1 MIKVKIN
8 KILSIAFL
16 FLIIVFSACREEEL
30 FDSSV
35 VSTGNITTLSFFGD
49 PMDMLKVTTRA
60 SDIKDENEKKINQ
73 LYIFFFGS
81 DGEYLKGGYLSGY
94 RDAPDEG
101 GYYAPGQG
109 VTLLKIDNQ
118 AFANKDLASKATVYA
133 VANVDPVI
141 FGRDRDGDGRPDG
154 ITNLSDLKNLVY
166 APESVSL
173 GLPSGGMPML
183 GSKVIDLTKT
193 ETSSDDERRIDL
205 TALMARIDVDIQLD
219 SEVEENN
226 LPALTL
232 VEWTAKN
239 ISTKVPFS
247 TPAVNTETGVDWED
261 GWTKSITTSMQRTI
275 FNKNGQ
281 IAFTFYMYENV
292 QNAEWKVDEGEK
304 WANPSL
310 TGEEGLYP
318 DSIKDYQKQR
328 YKPYLA
334 NKNAAAVELHG
345 FYTTYNGAIYEVR
358 YTLYLG
364 ANHTDN
370 FQVKRNHQYKN
381 NITIKGL
388 TSQNIE
394 TGEYT
399 LDARVNIEEDDN
411 EFYIAMLRERNH
423 DAHFCVT
430 PMDVYMFAD
439 KATKNPTMEVI
450 LGEVPDGS
458 ETPVTVPDWIR
469 MEKIK
474 ASDMEKGTVTESGFT
489 AYDEGANTGT
499 HLAVGTAWTAG
510 NGKRAFFTKGLVTRT
525 LSETGKRVTVDNSR
539 DRIYFY
545 IDENLSTTENRRAT
559 VTLIYKE
566 NGTEIKRR
574 AVVLEQVHLLS
585 VNMRDGGTLYM
596 EQYEEYLDHYDP
608 LDEYS
613 TDQVYTG
620 LPWAEQNSDLNGLTV
635 ERLYG
640 DHVNVLGVNYPTD
653 PYDPPGQIFNDG
665 HPYTSFIIFRSG
677 QGLMNLNGKPRSA
690 FEYCYNRNKRSDN
703 GVIATSYISRR
714 TGGLVGD
721 RVYEEENNE
730 SKWFLPGIRQMEDA
744 LTQYYTV
751 FGEFQ
756 DNYYWSAS
764 AGERENGSSGQSSVR
779 ARATKVLPD
788 GSYANSGGGDGKG
801 ADHYAYELGNGG
813 YALRTTSLRIRAF
826 RVDTEPMDD

>member
-30 FDSSV
+30 FDQST
-35 VSTGNITTLSFFGD
+35 VSTGNITTLSFSGN
-49 PMDMLKVTTRA
+49 PMDLLKVTTRA

-81 DGEYLKGGYLSGY
+81 DGEYLKGGYLTGY
-94 RDAPDEG
+94 RDAPDDG

-109 VTLLKIDNQ
+109 VSLLKIDNQ
-118 AFANKDLASKATVYA
+118 AFANKNLASKATVYA
-133 VANVDPVI
+133 IANVDPVI
-141 FGRDRDGDGRPDG
+141 FGRDRNGDGRPDG

-166 APESVSL
+166 APENVSL
-173 GLPSGGMPML
+173 GLPSGGMPMV

-193 ETSSDDERRIDL
+193 ETSTDDERRIDL
-205 TALMARIDVDIQLD
+205 TALMARIDVNIQLD

-239 ISTKVPFS
+239 LSTKVPFS

-261 GWTKSITTSMQRTI
+261 SWTKSITTSMQRTI

-281 IAFTFYMYENV
+281 IAFTFYMYENM

-304 WANPSL
+304 WTDPSL
-310 TGEEGLYP
+310 AGEKGLYP

-334 NKNAAAVELHG
+334 NKNAAAIELHG
-345 FYTTYNGAIYEVR
+345 FYTTYNGATYEVR

-388 TSQNIE
+388 TSQNIG

-399 LDARVNIEEDDN
+399 LDARVNIEKDDN

-450 LGEVPDGS
+450 LGEVPDNS

-489 AYDEGANTGT
+489 AYDEGSNTGT
-499 HLAVGTAWTAG
+499 HLAVGTEWTAG

-525 LSETGKRVTVDNSR
+525 LNNETGKRVTVDNSR

-566 NGTEIKRR
+566 NGKEIKRHT
-574 AVVLEQVHLLS
+574 VELEQVHLLP

-620 LPWAEQNSDLNGLTV
+620 LPWVDKNSNLDDYTIP
-635 ERLYG
+635 RLYKERYNLLSG
-640 DHVNVLGVNYPTD
+640 YEE
-653 PYDPPGQIFNDG
+653 PGQVFNSG
-665 HPYTSFIIFRSG
+665 YPYTPFVVYLLA
-677 QGLMNLNGKPRSA
+677 QGRMTLQDTQKSA
-690 FEYCYNRNKRSDN
+690 FQYCYNRNKRNADGS
-703 GVIATSYISRR
+703 ISADYG
-714 TGGLVGD
+714 TWGIFTTNY
-721 RVYEEENNE
+721 YEQENE

-764 AGERENGSSGQSSVR
+764 AGERENGTDGQNPKR
-779 ARATKVLPD
+779 ARATKIKPN
-788 GSYANSGGGDGKG
+788 GTYEESGGGGSSG
-801 ADHYAYELGNGG
+801 WETYAYELGNGG

>member
-154 ITNLSDLKNLVY
+154 ITKLSDLKNLVY

-173 GLPSGGMPML
+173 GLPSGGMPMV

-219 SEVEENN
+219 SEIEENN

-566 NGTEIKRR
+566 NGKEIKRR
-574 AVVLEQVHLLS
+574 TVVLEQVHLLS

-620 LPWAEQNSDLNGLTV
+620 LPWADKNSNLDNYTIP
-635 ERLYG
+635 RLYKERYNLLSG
-640 DHVNVLGVNYPTD
+640 YEE
-653 PYDPPGQIFNDG
+653 PGQVFNDG
-665 HPYTSFIIFRSG
+665 HPYTPFVVYLLA
-677 QGLMNLNGKPRSA
+677 QGRMTLQDIPKSA
-690 FEYCYNRNKRSDN
+690 FQYCYNRNKRNVDGS
-703 GVIATSYISRR
+703 IS
-714 TGGLVGD
+714 TDYGTWGIFTTNY
-721 RVYEEENNE
+721 YERENK

-788 GSYANSGGGDGKG
+788 GSYANSGGGDGEG

>member
-30 FDSSV
+30 FDQST
-35 VSTGNITTLSFFGD
+35 VSTGNITTLSFSGN
-49 PMDMLKVTTRA
+49 PMDLLKVTTRA

-81 DGEYLKGGYLSGY
+81 DREYLKGGYLTGY
-94 RDAPDEG
+94 RDAPDDG

-109 VTLLKIDNQ
+109 VSLLKIDNQ
-118 AFANKDLASKATVYA
+118 AFANKNLASKATVYA
-133 VANVDPVI
+133 IANVDPVI
-141 FGRDRDGDGRPDG
+141 FGRDRNGDGRPDG

-166 APESVSL
+166 APENVSL
-173 GLPSGGMPML
+173 GLPSGGMPMV

-193 ETSSDDERRIDL
+193 ETSTDDERRIDL
-205 TALMARIDVDIQLD
+205 TALMARIDVNIQLD

-239 ISTKVPFS
+239 LSTKVPFS

-261 GWTKSITTSMQRTI
+261 SWTKSITTSMQRTI

-281 IAFTFYMYENV
+281 IAFTFYMYENM

-304 WANPSL
+304 WTDPSL
-310 TGEEGLYP
+310 AGEKGLYP

-334 NKNAAAVELHG
+334 NKNAAAIELHG
-345 FYTTYNGAIYEVR
+345 FYTTYNGATYEVR

-388 TSQNIE
+388 TSQNIG

-399 LDARVNIEEDDN
+399 LDARVNIEKDDN

-450 LGEVPDGS
+450 LGEVPDNS

-489 AYDEGANTGT
+489 AYDEGSNTGT
-499 HLAVGTAWTAG
+499 HLAVGTEWTAG

-525 LSETGKRVTVDNSR
+525 LNNETGKRVTVDNSR

-566 NGTEIKRR
+566 NGKEIKRHT
-574 AVVLEQVHLLS
+574 VELEQVHLLP

-620 LPWAEQNSDLNGLTV
+620 LPWVDKNSNLDDYTIP
-635 ERLYG
+635 RLYKERYNLLSG
-640 DHVNVLGVNYPTD
+640 YEE
-653 PYDPPGQIFNDG
+653 PGQVFNSG
-665 HPYTSFIIFRSG
+665 YPYTPFVVYLLA
-677 QGLMNLNGKPRSA
+677 QGRMTLQDTPKSA
-690 FEYCYNRNKRSDN
+690 FQYCYNRNKRNADGS
-703 GVIATSYISRR
+703 ISADYG
-714 TGGLVGD
+714 TWGIFTTNY
-721 RVYEEENNE
+721 YEQENE

-764 AGERENGSSGQSSVR
+764 AGERENGTDGQNPKR
-779 ARATKVLPD
+779 ARATKIKPN
-788 GSYANSGGGDGKG
+788 GTYEESGGGGSSG
-801 ADHYAYELGNGG
+801 WETYAYELGNGG

>member
-154 ITNLSDLKNLVY
+154 ITKLSDLKNLVY

-173 GLPSGGMPML
+173 GLPSGGMPMV

-219 SEVEENN
+219 SEIEENN

-310 TGEEGLYP
+310 AGEKGLYP

-566 NGTEIKRR
+566 NGKEIKRR
-574 AVVLEQVHLLS
+574 TVVLEQVHLLS

-620 LPWAEQNSDLNGLTV
+620 LPWADKNSNLDNYTIP
-635 ERLYG
+635 RLYKERYNLLSG
-640 DHVNVLGVNYPTD
+640 YEE
-653 PYDPPGQIFNDG
+653 PGQVFNDG
-665 HPYTSFIIFRSG
+665 HPYTPFVVYLLA
-677 QGLMNLNGKPRSA
+677 QGRMTLQDIPKSA
-690 FEYCYNRNKRSDN
+690 FQYCYNRNKRNVDGS
-703 GVIATSYISRR
+703 IS
-714 TGGLVGD
+714 TDYGTWGIFTTNY
-721 RVYEEENNE
+721 YERENK

-788 GSYANSGGGDGKG
+788 GSYANSGGGDGEG

>member
-154 ITNLSDLKNLVY
+154 ITKLSDLKNLVY

-173 GLPSGGMPML
+173 GLPSGGMPMV

-219 SEVEENN
+219 SEIEENN

-310 TGEEGLYP
+310 AGEKGLYP

-499 HLAVGTAWTAG
+499 HLATGTAWTAG

-566 NGTEIKRR
+566 NGKEIKRR
-574 AVVLEQVHLLS
+574 TVVLEQVHLLS

-620 LPWAEQNSDLNGLTV
+620 LPWADKNSNLDNYTIP
-635 ERLYG
+635 RLYKERYNLLSG
-640 DHVNVLGVNYPTD
+640 YEE
-653 PYDPPGQIFNDG
+653 PGQVFNDG
-665 HPYTSFIIFRSG
+665 HPYTPFVVYLLA
-677 QGLMNLNGKPRSA
+677 QGRMTLQDIPKSA
-690 FEYCYNRNKRSDN
+690 FQYCYNRNKRNVDGS
-703 GVIATSYISRR
+703 IS
-714 TGGLVGD
+714 TDYGTWGIFTTNY
-721 RVYEEENNE
+721 YERENK

-788 GSYANSGGGDGKG
+788 GSYANSGGGDGEG

>member
-16 FLIIVFSACREEEL
+16 LLIIVFSACREEEL
-30 FDSSV
+30 FDQST
-35 VSTGNITTLSFFGD
+35 VSTGNITTLSFSGN
-49 PMDMLKVTTRA
+49 PMDLLKVTTRA

-81 DGEYLKGGYLSGY
+81 DGEYLKGGYLTGY
-94 RDAPDEG
+94 RDAPDDG

-109 VTLLKIDNQ
+109 VSLLKIDNQ

-141 FGRDRDGDGRPDG
+141 FGRDRNGDGRPDG

-173 GLPSGGMPML
+173 GLPSGGMPMV

-193 ETSSDDERRIDL
+193 ETSTDDERRIDL
-205 TALMARIDVDIQLD
+205 TALMARIDVNIQLD

-239 ISTKVPFS
+239 LSTKVPFS
-247 TPAVNTETGVDWED
+247 ISSVNTETGVDWED

-281 IAFTFYMYENV
+281 IAFTFYMYENI

-304 WANPSL
+304 WADPSL
-310 TGEEGLYP
+310 AGEKGLYP

-334 NKNAAAVELHG
+334 NKNAAAIELHG
-345 FYTTYNGAIYEVR
+345 FYTTYNGATYEVR

-388 TSQNIE
+388 TSQNIG

-399 LDARVNIEEDDN
+399 LDARVNIEKDDN

-450 LGEVPDGS
+450 LGEVPDNS

-489 AYDEGANTGT
+489 AYDEGSNTGT

-525 LSETGKRVTVDNSR
+525 LNNETGKRVVIDNSR

-566 NGTEIKRR
+566 NGKEIKRR
-574 AVVLEQVHLLS
+574 TVELEQVHLLP

-620 LPWAEQNSDLNGLTV
+620 LPWADKNSNLDDYTIP
-635 ERLYG
+635 RLYKERYNLLSG
-640 DHVNVLGVNYPTD
+640 YEE
-653 PYDPPGQIFNDG
+653 PGQVFNSG
-665 HPYTSFIIFRSG
+665 YPYTPFVVYLLA
-677 QGLMNLNGKPRSA
+677 QGRMTLQDTPKSA
-690 FEYCYNRNKRSDN
+690 FQYCYNRNKRNADGS
-703 GVIATSYISRR
+703 ISADYG
-714 TGGLVGD
+714 TWGIFTTNY
-721 RVYEEENNE
+721 YEQENE

-764 AGERENGSSGQSSVR
+764 AGERENGTDGQNPKR
-779 ARATKVLPD
+779 ARATKIKPN
-788 GSYANSGGGDGKG
+788 GTYEESGGGGSSG
-801 ADHYAYELGNGG
+801 WETYAYELGNGG

>member
-30 FDSSV
+30 FDQST
-35 VSTGNITTLSFFGD
+35 VSTGNITTLSFSGN
-49 PMDMLKVTTRA
+49 PMDLLKVTTRA

-81 DGEYLKGGYLSGY
+81 DGEYLKGGYLTGY
-94 RDAPDEG
+94 RDAPDDG

-109 VTLLKIDNQ
+109 VSLLKIDNQ
-118 AFANKDLASKATVYA
+118 AFANKNLASKATVYA
-133 VANVDPVI
+133 IANVDPVI
-141 FGRDRDGDGRPDG
+141 FGRDRNGDGRPDG

-166 APESVSL
+166 APENVSL
-173 GLPSGGMPML
+173 GLPSGGMPMV

-193 ETSSDDERRIDL
+193 ETSTDDERRIDL
-205 TALMARIDVDIQLD
+205 TALMARIDVNIQLD

-239 ISTKVPFS
+239 LSTKVPFS

-261 GWTKSITTSMQRTI
+261 SWTKSITTSMQRTI

-281 IAFTFYMYENV
+281 IAFTFYMYENM

-304 WANPSL
+304 WTDPSL
-310 TGEEGLYP
+310 AGEKGLYP

-334 NKNAAAVELHG
+334 NKNAAAIELHG
-345 FYTTYNGAIYEVR
+345 FYTTYNGATYEVR

-388 TSQNIE
+388 TSQNIG

-399 LDARVNIEEDDN
+399 LDARVNIEKDDN

-430 PMDVYMFAD
+430 PMDVYMFTD

-450 LGEVPDGS
+450 LGEVPDNS

-489 AYDEGANTGT
+489 AYDEGSNTGT
-499 HLAVGTAWTAG
+499 HLAVGTEWTAG

-525 LSETGKRVTVDNSR
+525 LNNETGKRVTVDNSR

-566 NGTEIKRR
+566 NGKEIKRHT
-574 AVVLEQVHLLS
+574 VELEQVHLLP

-620 LPWAEQNSDLNGLTV
+620 LPWVDKNSNLDDYTIP
-635 ERLYG
+635 RLYKERYNLLSG
-640 DHVNVLGVNYPTD
+640 YEE
-653 PYDPPGQIFNDG
+653 PGQVFNSG
-665 HPYTSFIIFRSG
+665 YPYTPFVVYLLA
-677 QGLMNLNGKPRSA
+677 QGRMTLQDTPKSA
-690 FEYCYNRNKRSDN
+690 FQYCYNRNKRNADGS
-703 GVIATSYISRR
+703 ISADYG
-714 TGGLVGD
+714 TWGIFTTNY
-721 RVYEEENNE
+721 YEQENE

-764 AGERENGSSGQSSVR
+764 AGERENGTDGQNPKR
-779 ARATKVLPD
+779 ARATKIKPN
-788 GSYANSGGGDGKG
+788 GTYEESGGGGSSG
-801 ADHYAYELGNGG
+801 WETYAYELGNGG

>member
-154 ITNLSDLKNLVY
+154 ITKLSDLKNLVY

-173 GLPSGGMPML
+173 GLPSGGMPMV

-193 ETSSDDERRIDL
+193 ETSTDDERRIDL

-281 IAFTFYMYENV
+281 IAFTFYMYENM

-304 WANPSL
+304 WADPSL
-310 TGEEGLYP
+310 AGEKGLYP

-489 AYDEGANTGT
+489 AYDEGSNTGT
-499 HLAVGTAWTAG
+499 HLAVGTEWTAG

-525 LSETGKRVTVDNSR
+525 LNNETGKRVTVDNSR

-566 NGTEIKRR
+566 NGKEIKRHT
-574 AVVLEQVHLLS
+574 VELEQVHLLP

-620 LPWAEQNSDLNGLTV
+620 LPWVDKNSNLDDYTIP
-635 ERLYG
+635 RLYKERYNLLSG
-640 DHVNVLGVNYPTD
+640 YEE
-653 PYDPPGQIFNDG
+653 PGQVFNSG
-665 HPYTSFIIFRSG
+665 YPYTPFVVYLLA
-677 QGLMNLNGKPRSA
+677 QGRMTLQDTPKSA
-690 FEYCYNRNKRSDN
+690 FQYCYNRNKRNADGS
-703 GVIATSYISRR
+703 ISADYG
-714 TGGLVGD
+714 TWGIFTTNY
-721 RVYEEENNE
+721 YEQENE

-764 AGERENGSSGQSSVR
+764 AGERENGTDGQNPKR
-779 ARATKVLPD
+779 ARATKIKPN
-788 GSYANSGGGDGKG
+788 GTYEESGGGGSSG
-801 ADHYAYELGNGG
+801 WETYAYELGNGG

>member
-154 ITNLSDLKNLVY
+154 ITKLSDLKNLVY

-173 GLPSGGMPML
+173 GLPSGGMPMV

-219 SEVEENN
+219 SEIEENN

-310 TGEEGLYP
+310 AGEKGLYP

-566 NGTEIKRR
+566 NGKEIKRR
-574 AVVLEQVHLLS
+574 TVVLEQVHLLS

-620 LPWAEQNSDLNGLTV
+620 LPWADKNSNLDNYTIP
-635 ERLYG
+635 RLYKERYNLLSG
-640 DHVNVLGVNYPTD
+640 YEE
-653 PYDPPGQIFNDG
+653 PGQVFNDG
-665 HPYTSFIIFRSG
+665 HPYTPFVVYLLA
-677 QGLMNLNGKPRSA
+677 QGRMTLQDIPKSA
-690 FEYCYNRNKRSDN
+690 FQYCYNRNKRNVDVS
-703 GVIATSYISRR
+703 IS
-714 TGGLVGD
+714 TDYGTWGIFTTNY
-721 RVYEEENNE
+721 YERENK

-788 GSYANSGGGDGKG
+788 GSYANSGGGDGEG

>member
-154 ITNLSDLKNLVY
+154 ITKLSDLKNLVY

-173 GLPSGGMPML
+173 GLPSGGMPMV

-239 ISTKVPFS
+239 ISTKVLFS

-281 IAFTFYMYENV
+281 IAFTFYMYENM

-304 WANPSL
+304 WADPSL
-310 TGEEGLYP
+310 AGEKGLYP

-566 NGTEIKRR
+566 NGKEIKRR
-574 AVVLEQVHLLS
+574 TVVLEQVHLLS
-585 VNMRDGGTLYM
+585 VNMRNGGTLYM

-620 LPWAEQNSDLNGLTV
+620 LPWADKNSNLDNYTIP
-635 ERLYG
+635 RLYKERYNLLSG
-640 DHVNVLGVNYPTD
+640 YEE
-653 PYDPPGQIFNDG
+653 PGQVFNDG
-665 HPYTSFIIFRSG
+665 HPYTPFIVYLLA
-677 QGLMNLNGKPRSA
+677 QGRMTLQDIPKSA
-690 FEYCYNRNKRSDN
+690 FQYCYNRNKRNVDGS
-703 GVIATSYISRR
+703 IS
-714 TGGLVGD
+714 TDYGTWGIFTTNY
-721 RVYEEENNE
+721 YERENK

-788 GSYANSGGGDGKG
+788 GSYANSGGGDGEG

>member
-30 FDSSV
+30 FDQST
-35 VSTGNITTLSFFGD
+35 VSTGNITTLSFSGN
-49 PMDMLKVTTRA
+49 PMDLLKVTTRA

-81 DGEYLKGGYLSGY
+81 DGEYLKGGYLTGY
-94 RDAPDEG
+94 RDAPDDG

-109 VTLLKIDNQ
+109 VSLLKIDNQ
-118 AFANKDLASKATVYA
+118 AFANKNLASKATVYA
-133 VANVDPVI
+133 IANVDPVI
-141 FGRDRDGDGRPDG
+141 FGRDRNGDGRPDG

-166 APESVSL
+166 APENVSL
-173 GLPSGGMPML
+173 GLPSGGMPMV

-193 ETSSDDERRIDL
+193 ETSTDDERRIDL
-205 TALMARIDVDIQLD
+205 TALMARIDVNIQLD

-239 ISTKVPFS
+239 LSTKVPFS

-261 GWTKSITTSMQRTI
+261 SWTKSITTSMQRTI

-281 IAFTFYMYENV
+281 IAFTFYMYENM

-304 WANPSL
+304 WTDPSL
-310 TGEEGLYP
+310 AGEKGLYP

-334 NKNAAAVELHG
+334 NKNAAAIELHG
-345 FYTTYNGAIYEVR
+345 FYTTYNGATYEVR

-388 TSQNIE
+388 TSQNIG

-399 LDARVNIEEDDN
+399 LDARVNIEKDDN

-450 LGEVPDGS
+450 LGEVPDNS

-489 AYDEGANTGT
+489 AYDEGSNTGT
-499 HLAVGTAWTAG
+499 HLAVGTEWTAG
-510 NGKRAFFTKGLVTRT
+510 NGKR
-525 LSETGKRVTVDNSR
+525 
-539 DRIYFY
+539 
-545 IDENLSTTENRRAT
+545 
-559 VTLIYKE
+559 
-566 NGTEIKRR
+566 
-574 AVVLEQVHLLS
+574 
-585 VNMRDGGTLYM
+585 
-596 EQYEEYLDHYDP
+596 
-608 LDEYS
+608 
-613 TDQVYTG
+613 
-620 LPWAEQNSDLNGLTV
+620 
-635 ERLYG
+635 
-640 DHVNVLGVNYPTD
+640 
-653 PYDPPGQIFNDG
+653 
-665 HPYTSFIIFRSG
+665 
-677 QGLMNLNGKPRSA
+677 
-690 FEYCYNRNKRSDN
+690 
-703 GVIATSYISRR
+703 
-714 TGGLVGD
+714 
-721 RVYEEENNE
+721 
-730 SKWFLPGIRQMEDA
+730 
-744 LTQYYTV
+744 
-751 FGEFQ
+751 
-756 DNYYWSAS
+756 
-764 AGERENGSSGQSSVR
+764 
-779 ARATKVLPD
+779 
-788 GSYANSGGGDGKG
+788 
-801 ADHYAYELGNGG
+801 
-813 YALRTTSLRIRAF
+813 
-826 RVDTEPMDD
+826 

>member
-8 KILSIAFL
+8 KVLSIAFL
-16 FLIIVFSACREEEL
+16 FLIMFFSACREEEL
-30 FDSSV
+30 FDRSG
-35 VSTGNITTLSFFGD
+35 VSTGNITTLSFSGN
-49 PMDMLKVTTRA
+49 PMDLLKVTTRA

-81 DGEYLKGGYLSGY
+81 DGEYLKGGYLTGY
-94 RDAPDEG
+94 RDAPDDG

-109 VTLLKIDNQ
+109 VSLLKIDNQ
-118 AFANKDLASKATVYA
+118 AFANKELASKATVYA

-141 FGRDRDGDGRPDG
+141 FGRDRNGDGRPDS

-173 GLPSGGMPML
+173 GLPSGGMPMV
-183 GSKVIDLTKT
+183 GSKVIDLTQT
-193 ETSSDDERRIDL
+193 ETSTDDERRIDL
-205 TALMARIDVDIQLD
+205 TALMARIDVNIQLD

-239 ISTKVPFS
+239 LSTKVPFS

-261 GWTKSITTSMQRTI
+261 IWTKSITTSMQRTI

-281 IAFTFYMYENV
+281 IAFTFYMYENM

-304 WANPSL
+304 WADPSL
-310 TGEEGLYP
+310 AGEEGLYP

-345 FYTTYNGAIYEVR
+345 FYTTYNGATYEVR

-399 LDARVNIEEDDN
+399 LDARVNIEEDEN

-439 KATKNPTMEVI
+439 KSTKNPTMEVI
-450 LGEVPDGS
+450 LGEVPDNS

-489 AYDEGANTGT
+489 AYDEGSNTGT
-499 HLAVGTAWTAG
+499 HLATGAAWTAG
-510 NGKRAFFTKGLVTRT
+510 NGKRAFFTKGLITRT
-525 LSETGKRVTVDNSR
+525 LNNETGKRVTIENSR
-539 DRIYFY
+539 DRVYFY
-545 IDENLSTTENRRAT
+545 IDENLSTTENRQAT

-566 NGTEIKRR
+566 NGKEIKRR
-574 AVVLEQVHLLS
+574 TVALEQVHLLP
-585 VNMRDGGTLYM
+585 VTMRDGGTLYM

-613 TDQVYTG
+613 TNQVYTG
-620 LPWAEQNSDLNGLTV
+620 LPWADKNSDLDNYTIP
-635 ERLYG
+635 RLYKERYNLLSG
-640 DHVNVLGVNYPTD
+640 YEE
-653 PYDPPGQIFNDG
+653 PGQVFNG
-665 HPYTSFIIFRSG
+665 GYPYTPFVVYLLA
-677 QGLMNLNGKPRSA
+677 QGRMTLQDTPKSA
-690 FEYCYNRNKRSDN
+690 FQYCYNRNKRNADGS
-703 GVIATSYISRR
+703 ISADYG
-714 TGGLVGD
+714 TWGIFTTNY
-721 RVYEEENNE
+721 YERENK

-764 AGERENGSSGQSSVR
+764 AGERENGTDGQNPKR
-779 ARATKVLPD
+779 ARATKVKPN
-788 GSYANSGGGDGKG
+788 GTYEESGGGGSSG
-801 ADHYAYELGNGG
+801 WETYAYELGNGG
-813 YALRTTSLRIRAF
+813 YALRTVSLRIRAF

>member
-16 FLIIVFSACREEEL
+16 LLIIVFSACREEEL
-30 FDSSV
+30 FDQST
-35 VSTGNITTLSFFGD
+35 VSTGNITTLSFSGN
-49 PMDMLKVTTRA
+49 PMDLLKVTTRA

-81 DGEYLKGGYLSGY
+81 DGEYLKGGYLTGY
-94 RDAPDEG
+94 RDAPDDG

-109 VTLLKIDNQ
+109 VSLLKIDNQ

-133 VANVDPVI
+133 IANVDPVI
-141 FGRDRDGDGRPDG
+141 FGRDRNGDGRPDG

-173 GLPSGGMPML
+173 GLPSGGMPMV

-193 ETSSDDERRIDL
+193 ETSTDDERRIDL
-205 TALMARIDVDIQLD
+205 TALMARIDVNIQLD

-239 ISTKVPFS
+239 LSTKVPFS

-261 GWTKSITTSMQRTI
+261 SWTKSITTSMQRTI

-281 IAFTFYMYENV
+281 IAFTFYMYENI

-304 WANPSL
+304 WADPSL
-310 TGEEGLYP
+310 AGEKGLYP

-334 NKNAAAVELHG
+334 NKNAAAIELHG
-345 FYTTYNGAIYEVR
+345 FYTTYNGATYEVR

-388 TSQNIE
+388 TSQNIG

-399 LDARVNIEEDDN
+399 LDARVNIEKDDN

-450 LGEVPDGS
+450 LGEVPDNS

-489 AYDEGANTGT
+489 AYDEGSNTGT

-525 LSETGKRVTVDNSR
+525 LNNETGKRVVIDNSR

-566 NGTEIKRR
+566 NRKEIKRR
-574 AVVLEQVHLLS
+574 TVVLEQVHLLP

-620 LPWAEQNSDLNGLTV
+620 LPWADKNSNLDDYTIP
-635 ERLYG
+635 RLYKERYNLLSG
-640 DHVNVLGVNYPTD
+640 YEE
-653 PYDPPGQIFNDG
+653 PGQVFNSG
-665 HPYTSFIIFRSG
+665 YPYTPFVVYLLA
-677 QGLMNLNGKPRSA
+677 QGRMTLQDTPKSA
-690 FEYCYNRNKRSDN
+690 FQYCYNRNKRNVDGS
-703 GVIATSYISRR
+703 ISADYG
-714 TGGLVGD
+714 TWGIFTTNY
-721 RVYEEENNE
+721 YEQENE

-764 AGERENGSSGQSSVR
+764 AGERENGTDGQNPKR
-779 ARATKVLPD
+779 ARATKIKPN
-788 GSYANSGGGDGKG
+788 GTYEESGGGGSSG
-801 ADHYAYELGNGG
+801 WETYAYELGNGG

>member
-1 MIKVKIN
+1 M
-8 KILSIAFL
+8 
-16 FLIIVFSACREEEL
+16 
-30 FDSSV
+30 
-35 VSTGNITTLSFFGD
+35 
-49 PMDMLKVTTRA
+49 
-60 SDIKDENEKKINQ
+60 
-73 LYIFFFGS
+73 
-81 DGEYLKGGYLSGY
+81 
-94 RDAPDEG
+94 
-101 GYYAPGQG
+101 
-109 VTLLKIDNQ
+109 
-118 AFANKDLASKATVYA
+118 YA

-154 ITNLSDLKNLVY
+154 ITKLSDLKNLVY

-173 GLPSGGMPML
+173 GLPSGGMPMV

-219 SEVEENN
+219 SEIEENN

-310 TGEEGLYP
+310 AGEKGLYP

-566 NGTEIKRR
+566 NGKEIKRR
-574 AVVLEQVHLLS
+574 TVVLEQVHLLS

-620 LPWAEQNSDLNGLTV
+620 LPWADKNSNLDNYTIP
-635 ERLYG
+635 RLYKERYNLLSG
-640 DHVNVLGVNYPTD
+640 YEE
-653 PYDPPGQIFNDG
+653 PGQVFNDG
-665 HPYTSFIIFRSG
+665 HPYTPFVVYLLA
-677 QGLMNLNGKPRSA
+677 QGRMTLQDIPKSA
-690 FEYCYNRNKRSDN
+690 FQYCYNRNKRNVDGS
-703 GVIATSYISRR
+703 IS
-714 TGGLVGD
+714 TDYGTWGIFTTNY
-721 RVYEEENNE
+721 YERENK

-788 GSYANSGGGDGKG
+788 GSYANSGGGDGEG

>member
-16 FLIIVFSACREEEL
+16 FLIIFFSACREEEL
-30 FDSSV
+30 FDQST
-35 VSTGNITTLSFFGD
+35 VSTGNITTLSFSGN
-49 PMDMLKVTTRA
+49 PMDLLKVTTRA

-81 DGEYLKGGYLSGY
+81 DGEYLKGGYLTGY
-94 RDAPDEG
+94 RDAPDDG

-109 VTLLKIDNQ
+109 VSLLKIDNQ
-118 AFANKDLASKATVYA
+118 AFANKNLASKATVYA
-133 VANVDPVI
+133 IANVDPVI
-141 FGRDRDGDGRPDG
+141 FGRDRNGDGRPDG

-166 APESVSL
+166 APENVSL
-173 GLPSGGMPML
+173 GLPSGGMPMV

-193 ETSSDDERRIDL
+193 ETSTDDERRIDL
-205 TALMARIDVDIQLD
+205 TALMARIDVNIQLD

-239 ISTKVPFS
+239 LSTKVPFS

-261 GWTKSITTSMQRTI
+261 SWTKSITTSMQRTI

-281 IAFTFYMYENV
+281 IAFTFYMYENM

-304 WANPSL
+304 WTDPSL
-310 TGEEGLYP
+310 AGEKGLYP

-334 NKNAAAVELHG
+334 NKNAAAIELHG
-345 FYTTYNGAIYEVR
+345 FYTTYNGATYEVR

-388 TSQNIE
+388 TSQNIG

-399 LDARVNIEEDDN
+399 LDARVNIEKDDN

-450 LGEVPDGS
+450 LGEVPDNS

-489 AYDEGANTGT
+489 AYDEGSNTGT
-499 HLAVGTAWTAG
+499 HLAVGTEWTAG

-525 LSETGKRVTVDNSR
+525 LNNETGKRVTVDNSR

-566 NGTEIKRR
+566 NGKEIKRHT
-574 AVVLEQVHLLS
+574 VELEQVHLLP

-620 LPWAEQNSDLNGLTV
+620 LPWVDKNSNLDDYTIP
-635 ERLYG
+635 RLYKERYNLLSG
-640 DHVNVLGVNYPTD
+640 YEE
-653 PYDPPGQIFNDG
+653 PGQVFNSG
-665 HPYTSFIIFRSG
+665 YPYTPFVVYLLA
-677 QGLMNLNGKPRSA
+677 QGRMTLQDTPKSA
-690 FEYCYNRNKRSDN
+690 FQYCYNRNKRNADGS
-703 GVIATSYISRR
+703 ISADYG
-714 TGGLVGD
+714 TWGIFTTNY
-721 RVYEEENNE
+721 YEQENE

-764 AGERENGSSGQSSVR
+764 AGERENGTDGQNPKR
-779 ARATKVLPD
+779 ARATKIKPN
-788 GSYANSGGGDGKG
+788 GTYEESGGGGSSG
-801 ADHYAYELGNGG
+801 WETYAYELGNGG

>member
-16 FLIIVFSACREEEL
+16 LLIIVFSACREEEL
-30 FDSSV
+30 FDQST
-35 VSTGNITTLSFFGD
+35 VSTGNITTLSFSGN
-49 PMDMLKVTTRA
+49 PMDLLKVTTRA

-81 DGEYLKGGYLSGY
+81 DGEYLKGGYLTGY
-94 RDAPDEG
+94 RDAPDDG

-109 VTLLKIDNQ
+109 VSLLKIDNQ
-118 AFANKDLASKATVYA
+118 AFANKNLASKATVYA

-141 FGRDRDGDGRPDG
+141 FGRDRNGDGRPDG

-166 APESVSL
+166 APENVSL
-173 GLPSGGMPML
+173 GLPSGGMPMV

-193 ETSSDDERRIDL
+193 ETSTDDERRIDL
-205 TALMARIDVDIQLD
+205 TALMARIDVNIQLD

-239 ISTKVPFS
+239 LSTKVPFS

-261 GWTKSITTSMQRTI
+261 SWTKSITTSMQRTI

-281 IAFTFYMYENV
+281 IAFTFYMYENM

-304 WANPSL
+304 WTDPSL
-310 TGEEGLYP
+310 AGEKGLYP

-334 NKNAAAVELHG
+334 NKNAAAIELHG
-345 FYTTYNGAIYEVR
+345 FYTTYNGATYEVR

-388 TSQNIE
+388 TSQNIG

-399 LDARVNIEEDDN
+399 LDARVNIEKDDN

-450 LGEVPDGS
+450 LGEVPDNS

-489 AYDEGANTGT
+489 AYDEGSNTGT
-499 HLAVGTAWTAG
+499 HLAVGTEWTAG

-525 LSETGKRVTVDNSR
+525 LNNETGKRVTVDNSR

-566 NGTEIKRR
+566 NGKEIKRHT
-574 AVVLEQVHLLS
+574 VELEQVHLLP

-620 LPWAEQNSDLNGLTV
+620 LPWVDKNSNLDDYTIP
-635 ERLYG
+635 RLYKERYNLLSG
-640 DHVNVLGVNYPTD
+640 YEE
-653 PYDPPGQIFNDG
+653 PGQVFNSG
-665 HPYTSFIIFRSG
+665 YPYTPFVVYLLA
-677 QGLMNLNGKPRSA
+677 QGRMTLQDTPKSA
-690 FEYCYNRNKRSDN
+690 FQYCYNRNKRNADGS
-703 GVIATSYISRR
+703 ISADYG
-714 TGGLVGD
+714 TWGIFTTNY
-721 RVYEEENNE
+721 YEQENE

-764 AGERENGSSGQSSVR
+764 AGERENGTDGQNPKR
-779 ARATKVLPD
+779 ARATKIKPN
-788 GSYANSGGGDGKG
+788 GTYEESGGGGSSG
-801 ADHYAYELGNGG
+801 WETYAYELGNGG

>member
-16 FLIIVFSACREEEL
+16 LLIIVFSACREEEL
-30 FDSSV
+30 FDQST
-35 VSTGNITTLSFFGD
+35 VSTGNITTLSFSGN
-49 PMDMLKVTTRA
+49 PMDLLKVTTRA

-81 DGEYLKGGYLSGY
+81 DGEYLKGGYLTGY
-94 RDAPDEG
+94 RDAPDDG

-109 VTLLKIDNQ
+109 VSLLKIDNQ
-118 AFANKDLASKATVYA
+118 AFANKNLASKATVYA

-141 FGRDRDGDGRPDG
+141 FGRDRNGDGRPDG

-173 GLPSGGMPML
+173 GLPSGGMPMV

-193 ETSSDDERRIDL
+193 ETSTDDERRIDL
-205 TALMARIDVDIQLD
+205 TALMARIDVNIQLD

-239 ISTKVPFS
+239 LSTKVPFS
-247 TPAVNTETGVDWED
+247 ISSVNTETGVDWED

-281 IAFTFYMYENV
+281 IAFTFYMYENI

-304 WANPSL
+304 WADPSL
-310 TGEEGLYP
+310 AGEKGLYP

-334 NKNAAAVELHG
+334 NKNAAAIELHG
-345 FYTTYNGAIYEVR
+345 FYTTYNGATYEVR

-388 TSQNIE
+388 TSQNIG

-399 LDARVNIEEDDN
+399 LDARVNIEKDDN

-450 LGEVPDGS
+450 LGEVPDNS

-489 AYDEGANTGT
+489 AYDEGSNTGT

-525 LSETGKRVTVDNSR
+525 LNNETGKRVVIDNSR

-566 NGTEIKRR
+566 NGKEIKRR
-574 AVVLEQVHLLS
+574 TVELEQVHLLP

-620 LPWAEQNSDLNGLTV
+620 LPWADKNSNLDDYTIP
-635 ERLYG
+635 RLYKERYNLLSG
-640 DHVNVLGVNYPTD
+640 YEE
-653 PYDPPGQIFNDG
+653 PGQVFNSG
-665 HPYTSFIIFRSG
+665 YPYTPFVVYLLA
-677 QGLMNLNGKPRSA
+677 QGRMTLQDTPKSA
-690 FEYCYNRNKRSDN
+690 FQYCYNRNKRNADGS
-703 GVIATSYISRR
+703 ISADYG
-714 TGGLVGD
+714 TWGIFTTNY
-721 RVYEEENNE
+721 YEQENE

-764 AGERENGSSGQSSVR
+764 AGERENGTDGQNPKR
-779 ARATKVLPD
+779 ARATKIKPN
-788 GSYANSGGGDGKG
+788 GTYEESGGGGSSG
-801 ADHYAYELGNGG
+801 WETYAYELGNGG

>member
-154 ITNLSDLKNLVY
+154 ITKLSDLKNLVY

-173 GLPSGGMPML
+173 GLPSGGMPMV

-219 SEVEENN
+219 SEIEENN

-247 TPAVNTETGVDWED
+247 TPAVNTETGVDWGD

-310 TGEEGLYP
+310 AGEKGLYP

-566 NGTEIKRR
+566 NGKEIKRR
-574 AVVLEQVHLLS
+574 TVVLEQVHLLS

-620 LPWAEQNSDLNGLTV
+620 LPWADKNSNLDNYTIP
-635 ERLYG
+635 RLYKERYNLLSG
-640 DHVNVLGVNYPTD
+640 YEE
-653 PYDPPGQIFNDG
+653 PGQVFNDG
-665 HPYTSFIIFRSG
+665 HPYTPFVVYLLA
-677 QGLMNLNGKPRSA
+677 QGRMTLQDIPKSA
-690 FEYCYNRNKRSDN
+690 FQYCYNRNKRNVDGS
-703 GVIATSYISRR
+703 IS
-714 TGGLVGD
+714 TDYGTWGIFTTNY
-721 RVYEEENNE
+721 YERENK

-788 GSYANSGGGDGKG
+788 GSYANSGGGDGEG

>member
-8 KILSIAFL
+8 KVLSIAFL
-16 FLIIVFSACREEEL
+16 FLIMFFSACREEEL
-30 FDSSV
+30 FDQST
-35 VSTGNITTLSFFGD
+35 VSTGNITTLSFSGN
-49 PMDMLKVTTRA
+49 PMDLLKVTTRA

-81 DGEYLKGGYLSGY
+81 DGEYLKGGYLTGY
-94 RDAPDEG
+94 RDAPDDG

-109 VTLLKIDNQ
+109 VSLLKIDNQ
-118 AFANKDLASKATVYA
+118 AFVNKELASKATVYA

-141 FGRDRDGDGRPDG
+141 FGRDRNGDGRPDG

-173 GLPSGGMPML
+173 GLPSGGMPMV

-193 ETSSDDERRIDL
+193 ETSTDDERRIDL
-205 TALMARIDVDIQLD
+205 TALMARIDVNIQLD

-239 ISTKVPFS
+239 LSTKVPFS

-261 GWTKSITTSMQRTI
+261 IWTKSITTSMQRTI

-281 IAFTFYMYENV
+281 IAFTFYMYENM

-304 WANPSL
+304 WADPSL
-310 TGEEGLYP
+310 AGEEGLYP

-345 FYTTYNGAIYEVR
+345 FYTTYNGATYEVR

-399 LDARVNIEEDDN
+399 LDARVNIEEDEN

-439 KATKNPTMEVI
+439 KSTKNPTMEVI
-450 LGEVPDGS
+450 LGEVPDNS
-458 ETPVTVPDWIR
+458 ETPTEETVPGWIR

-489 AYDEGANTGT
+489 AYDEGSNTGT
-499 HLAVGTAWTAG
+499 HLATGAAWTAG

-525 LSETGKRVTVDNSR
+525 LNNETGKRVTIENSR
-539 DRIYFY
+539 DRVYFY
-545 IDENLSTTENRRAT
+545 IDENLSTTENRQAT

-566 NGTEIKRR
+566 NGKEIKRR
-574 AVVLEQVHLLS
+574 TVTLEQVHLLP
-585 VNMRDGGTLYM
+585 VTMRDGGTLYM

-613 TDQVYTG
+613 TNQVYTG
-620 LPWAEQNSDLNGLTV
+620 LPWADKNSDLDNYTIP
-635 ERLYG
+635 RLYKERYNLLSG
-640 DHVNVLGVNYPTD
+640 YEE
-653 PYDPPGQIFNDG
+653 PGQVFNG
-665 HPYTSFIIFRSG
+665 GYPYTPFVVYLLA
-677 QGLMNLNGKPRSA
+677 QGRMTLQDTPKSA
-690 FEYCYNRNKRSDN
+690 FQYCYNRNKRNADGS
-703 GVIATSYISRR
+703 ISADYG
-714 TGGLVGD
+714 TWGIFTTNY
-721 RVYEEENNE
+721 YERENK

-764 AGERENGSSGQSSVR
+764 AGERENGTDGQNPKR
-779 ARATKVLPD
+779 ARATKVKPN
-788 GSYANSGGGDGKG
+788 GTYEESGGGGSSG
-801 ADHYAYELGNGG
+801 WETYAYELGNGG
-813 YALRTTSLRIRAF
+813 YALRTVSLRIRAF

>member
-8 KILSIAFL
+8 KVLSIAFL
-16 FLIIVFSACREEEL
+16 FLIVFFSACREEEL
-30 FDSSV
+30 FDQST
-35 VSTGNITTLSFFGD
+35 VSTGNITTLSFSGN
-49 PMDMLKVTTRA
+49 PMDLLKVTTRA

-81 DGEYLKGGYLSGY
+81 DGEYLKGGYLTGY
-94 RDAPDEG
+94 RDAPDDG

-109 VTLLKIDNQ
+109 VSLLKIDNQ
-118 AFANKDLASKATVYA
+118 AFANKELASKATVYA

-141 FGRDRDGDGRPDG
+141 FGRDRNGDGRPDG

-173 GLPSGGMPML
+173 GLPSGGMPMV

-193 ETSSDDERRIDL
+193 ETSTDDERRIDL
-205 TALMARIDVDIQLD
+205 TALMARIDVNIQLD

-239 ISTKVPFS
+239 LSTKVPFS

-261 GWTKSITTSMQRTI
+261 IWTKSITTSMQRTI

-281 IAFTFYMYENV
+281 IAFTFYMYENM

-304 WANPSL
+304 WADPSL
-310 TGEEGLYP
+310 AGEEGLYP

-345 FYTTYNGAIYEVR
+345 FYTTYNGATYEVR

-399 LDARVNIEEDDN
+399 LDARVNIEEDEN

-439 KATKNPTMEVI
+439 KSTKNPTMEVI
-450 LGEVPDGS
+450 LGEVPDNS
-458 ETPVTVPDWIR
+458 ETPTEETVPGWIR

-489 AYDEGANTGT
+489 AYDEGSNTGT
-499 HLAVGTAWTAG
+499 HLATGAAWTAG

-525 LSETGKRVTVDNSR
+525 LNNETGKRVTIENSR
-539 DRIYFY
+539 DRVYFY
-545 IDENLSTTENRRAT
+545 IDENLSTTENRQAT

-566 NGTEIKRR
+566 NGKEIKRR
-574 AVVLEQVHLLS
+574 TVTLEQVHLLP
-585 VNMRDGGTLYM
+585 VTMRDGGTLYM

-613 TDQVYTG
+613 TNQVYTG
-620 LPWAEQNSDLNGLTV
+620 LPWADKNSDLDNYTIP
-635 ERLYG
+635 RLYKERYNLLSG
-640 DHVNVLGVNYPTD
+640 YEE
-653 PYDPPGQIFNDG
+653 PGQVFNG
-665 HPYTSFIIFRSG
+665 GYPYTPFVVYLLA
-677 QGLMNLNGKPRSA
+677 QGRMTLQDTPKSA
-690 FEYCYNRNKRSDN
+690 FQYCYNRNKRNADGS
-703 GVIATSYISRR
+703 ISADYG
-714 TGGLVGD
+714 TWGIFTTNY
-721 RVYEEENNE
+721 YERENK

-764 AGERENGSSGQSSVR
+764 AGERENGTDGQNPKR
-779 ARATKVLPD
+779 ARATKVKPN
-788 GSYANSGGGDGKG
+788 GTYEESGGGGSSG
-801 ADHYAYELGNGG
+801 WETYAYELGNGG
-813 YALRTTSLRIRAF
+813 YALRTVSLRIRAF

>member
-30 FDSSV
+30 FDQST
-35 VSTGNITTLSFFGD
+35 VSTGNITTLSFSGN
-49 PMDMLKVTTRA
+49 PMDLLKVTTRA

-81 DGEYLKGGYLSGY
+81 DGEYLKGGYLTGY
-94 RDAPDEG
+94 RDAPDDG

-109 VTLLKIDNQ
+109 VSLLKIDNQ
-118 AFANKDLASKATVYA
+118 AFANKNLGSKATVYA
-133 VANVDPVI
+133 IANVDPVI
-141 FGRDRDGDGRPDG
+141 FGRDRNGDGRPDG

-166 APESVSL
+166 APENVSL
-173 GLPSGGMPML
+173 GLPSGGMPMV

-193 ETSSDDERRIDL
+193 ETSTDDERRIDL
-205 TALMARIDVDIQLD
+205 TALMARIDVNIQLD

-239 ISTKVPFS
+239 LSTKVPFS

-261 GWTKSITTSMQRTI
+261 SWTKSITTSMQRTI

-281 IAFTFYMYENV
+281 IAFTFYMYENM

-304 WANPSL
+304 WTDPSL
-310 TGEEGLYP
+310 AGEKGLYP

-334 NKNAAAVELHG
+334 NKNAAAIELHG
-345 FYTTYNGAIYEVR
+345 FYTTYNGATYEVR

-388 TSQNIE
+388 TSQNIG

-399 LDARVNIEEDDN
+399 LDARVNIEKDDN

-450 LGEVPDGS
+450 LGEVPDNS

-489 AYDEGANTGT
+489 AYDEGSNTGT
-499 HLAVGTAWTAG
+499 HLAVGTEWTAG

-525 LSETGKRVTVDNSR
+525 LNNETGKRVTVDNSR

-566 NGTEIKRR
+566 NGKEIKRHT
-574 AVVLEQVHLLS
+574 VELEQVHLLP

-620 LPWAEQNSDLNGLTV
+620 LPWVDKNSNLDDYTIP
-635 ERLYG
+635 RLYKERYNLLSG
-640 DHVNVLGVNYPTD
+640 YEE
-653 PYDPPGQIFNDG
+653 PGQVFNSG
-665 HPYTSFIIFRSG
+665 YPYTPFVVYLLA
-677 QGLMNLNGKPRSA
+677 QGRMTLQDTPKSA
-690 FEYCYNRNKRSDN
+690 FQYCYNRNKRNADGS
-703 GVIATSYISRR
+703 ISADYG
-714 TGGLVGD
+714 TWGIFTTNY
-721 RVYEEENNE
+721 YEQENE

-764 AGERENGSSGQSSVR
+764 AGERENGTDGQNPKR
-779 ARATKVLPD
+779 ARATKIKPN
-788 GSYANSGGGDGKG
+788 GTYEESGGGGSSG
-801 ADHYAYELGNGG
+801 WETYAYELGNGG

>member
-30 FDSSV
+30 FDQST
-35 VSTGNITTLSFFGD
+35 VSTGKITTLSFSGN
-49 PMDMLKVTTRA
+49 PMDLLKVTTRA

-81 DGEYLKGGYLSGY
+81 DGEYLKGGNLTGY
-94 RDAPDEG
+94 RDAPDDG

-109 VTLLKIDNQ
+109 VSLLKIDNQ
-118 AFANKDLASKATVYA
+118 AFANKNLASKATVYA
-133 VANVDPVI
+133 IANVDPVI
-141 FGRDRDGDGRPDG
+141 FGRDRNGDGRPDG

-166 APESVSL
+166 APENVSL
-173 GLPSGGMPML
+173 GLPSGGMPMV

-193 ETSSDDERRIDL
+193 ETSTDDERRIDL
-205 TALMARIDVDIQLD
+205 TALMARIDVNIQLD

-239 ISTKVPFS
+239 LSTKVPFS

-261 GWTKSITTSMQRTI
+261 SWTKSITTSMQRTI

-281 IAFTFYMYENV
+281 IAFTFYMYENM

-304 WANPSL
+304 WTDPSL
-310 TGEEGLYP
+310 AGEKGLYP

-334 NKNAAAVELHG
+334 NKNAAAIELHG
-345 FYTTYNGAIYEVR
+345 FYTTYNGATYEVR

-388 TSQNIE
+388 TSQNIG

-399 LDARVNIEEDDN
+399 LDARVNIEKDDN

-450 LGEVPDGS
+450 LGEVPDNS

-489 AYDEGANTGT
+489 AYDEGSNTGT
-499 HLAVGTAWTAG
+499 HLAVGTEWTAG

-525 LSETGKRVTVDNSR
+525 LNNETGKRVTVDNSR

-566 NGTEIKRR
+566 NGKEIKRHT
-574 AVVLEQVHLLS
+574 VELEQVHLLP

-620 LPWAEQNSDLNGLTV
+620 LPWVDKNSNLDDYTIP
-635 ERLYG
+635 RLYKERYNLLSG
-640 DHVNVLGVNYPTD
+640 YEE
-653 PYDPPGQIFNDG
+653 PGQVFNSG
-665 HPYTSFIIFRSG
+665 YPYTPFVVYLLA
-677 QGLMNLNGKPRSA
+677 QGRMTLQDTPKSA
-690 FEYCYNRNKRSDN
+690 FQYCYNRNKRNADGS
-703 GVIATSYISRR
+703 ISADYG
-714 TGGLVGD
+714 TWGIFTTNY
-721 RVYEEENNE
+721 YEQENE

-764 AGERENGSSGQSSVR
+764 AGERENGTDGQNPKR
-779 ARATKVLPD
+779 ARATKIKPN
-788 GSYANSGGGDGKG
+788 GTYEESGGGGSSG
-801 ADHYAYELGNGG
+801 WETYAYELGNGG

>member
-49 PMDMLKVTTRA
+49 PMDVLKVTTRA

-154 ITNLSDLKNLVY
+154 ITKLSDLKNLVY

-173 GLPSGGMPML
+173 GLPSGGMPMV

-281 IAFTFYMYENV
+281 IAFTFYMYENM

-304 WANPSL
+304 WADPSL
-310 TGEEGLYP
+310 AGEKGLYP

-566 NGTEIKRR
+566 NGKEIKRR
-574 AVVLEQVHLLS
+574 TVVLEQVHLLS
-585 VNMRDGGTLYM
+585 VNMRNGGTLYM

-620 LPWAEQNSDLNGLTV
+620 LPWADKNSNLDNYTIP
-635 ERLYG
+635 RLYKERYNLLSG
-640 DHVNVLGVNYPTD
+640 YEE
-653 PYDPPGQIFNDG
+653 PGQVFNDG
-665 HPYTSFIIFRSG
+665 HPYTPFIVYLLA
-677 QGLMNLNGKPRSA
+677 QGRMTLQDIPKSA
-690 FEYCYNRNKRSDN
+690 FQYCYNRNKRNVDGS
-703 GVIATSYISRR
+703 IS
-714 TGGLVGD
+714 TDYGTWGIFTTNY
-721 RVYEEENNE
+721 YERENK

-788 GSYANSGGGDGKG
+788 GSYANSGGGDGEG

>member
-1 MIKVKIN
+1 MRY
-8 KILSIAFL
+8 S
-16 FLIIVFSACREEEL
+16 
-30 FDSSV
+30 
-35 VSTGNITTLSFFGD
+35 
-49 PMDMLKVTTRA
+49 
-60 SDIKDENEKKINQ
+60 
-73 LYIFFFGS
+73 LY
-81 DGEYLKGGYLSGY
+81 
-94 RDAPDEG
+94 A
-101 GYYAPGQG
+101 
-109 VTLLKIDNQ
+109 
-118 AFANKDLASKATVYA
+118 
-133 VANVDPVI
+133 
-141 FGRDRDGDGRPDG
+141 
-154 ITNLSDLKNLVY
+154 
-166 APESVSL
+166 
-173 GLPSGGMPML
+173 
-183 GSKVIDLTKT
+183 
-193 ETSSDDERRIDL
+193 
-205 TALMARIDVDIQLD
+205 
-219 SEVEENN
+219 
-226 LPALTL
+226 
-232 VEWTAKN
+232 
-239 ISTKVPFS
+239 
-247 TPAVNTETGVDWED
+247 
-261 GWTKSITTSMQRTI
+261 
-275 FNKNGQ
+275 
-281 IAFTFYMYENV
+281 
-292 QNAEWKVDEGEK
+292 
-304 WANPSL
+304 
-310 TGEEGLYP
+310 
-318 DSIKDYQKQR
+318 
-328 YKPYLA
+328 
-334 NKNAAAVELHG
+334 
-345 FYTTYNGAIYEVR
+345 
-358 YTLYLG
+358 YLG

-489 AYDEGANTGT
+489 AYDEGSNTGT

-545 IDENLSTTENRRAT
+545 IDENLSTTENRRTT

-566 NGTEIKRR
+566 NGKEIKRR
-574 AVVLEQVHLLS
+574 TVVLEQVHLLS

-620 LPWAEQNSDLNGLTV
+620 LPWADKNSNLDNYTIP
-635 ERLYG
+635 RLYKERYNLLSG
-640 DHVNVLGVNYPTD
+640 YEE
-653 PYDPPGQIFNDG
+653 PGQVFNDG
-665 HPYTSFIIFRSG
+665 HPYTPFVVYLLA
-677 QGLMNLNGKPRSA
+677 QGRMTLQDIPKSA
-690 FEYCYNRNKRSDN
+690 FQYCYNRNKRNVDGS
-703 GVIATSYISRR
+703 IS
-714 TGGLVGD
+714 TDYGTWGIFTTNY
-721 RVYEEENNE
+721 YERENK

-788 GSYANSGGGDGKG
+788 GSYANSGGGDGEG

>member
-154 ITNLSDLKNLVY
+154 ITKLSDLKNLVY

-173 GLPSGGMPML
+173 GLPSGGMPMV

-281 IAFTFYMYENV
+281 IAFTFYMYENM

-304 WANPSL
+304 WADPSL
-310 TGEEGLYP
+310 AGEEGLYP

-489 AYDEGANTGT
+489 AYDEGSNTGT

-510 NGKRAFFTKGLVTRT
+510 NGKRTFFTKGLVTRT

-566 NGTEIKRR
+566 NGKEIKRR
-574 AVVLEQVHLLS
+574 TVVLEQVHLLS

-620 LPWAEQNSDLNGLTV
+620 LPWADKNSNLDNYTIP
-635 ERLYG
+635 RLYKERYNLLSG
-640 DHVNVLGVNYPTD
+640 YEE
-653 PYDPPGQIFNDG
+653 PGQVFNDG
-665 HPYTSFIIFRSG
+665 HPYTPFVVYLLA
-677 QGLMNLNGKPRSA
+677 QGRMTLQDIPKSA
-690 FEYCYNRNKRSDN
+690 FQYCYNRNKRNVDGS
-703 GVIATSYISRR
+703 IS
-714 TGGLVGD
+714 TDYGTWGIFTTNY
-721 RVYEEENNE
+721 YERENK

-788 GSYANSGGGDGKG
+788 GSYANSGGGDGEG

>member
-1 MIKVKIN
+1 
-8 KILSIAFL
+8 
-16 FLIIVFSACREEEL
+16 
-30 FDSSV
+30 
-35 VSTGNITTLSFFGD
+35 
-49 PMDMLKVTTRA
+49 MDLLKVTTRA

-81 DGEYLKGGYLSGY
+81 DGEYLKGGYLTGY
-94 RDAPDEG
+94 RDAPDDG

-109 VTLLKIDNQ
+109 VSLLKIDNQ
-118 AFANKDLASKATVYA
+118 AFANKNLASKATVYA
-133 VANVDPVI
+133 IANVDPVI
-141 FGRDRDGDGRPDG
+141 FGRDRNGDGRPDG

-166 APESVSL
+166 APENVSL
-173 GLPSGGMPML
+173 GLPSGGMPMV

-193 ETSSDDERRIDL
+193 ETSTDDERRIDL
-205 TALMARIDVDIQLD
+205 TALMARIDVNIQLD

-239 ISTKVPFS
+239 LSTKVPFS

-261 GWTKSITTSMQRTI
+261 SWTKSITTSMQRTI

-281 IAFTFYMYENV
+281 IAFTFYMYENM

-304 WANPSL
+304 WTDPSL
-310 TGEEGLYP
+310 AGEKGLYP

-334 NKNAAAVELHG
+334 NKNAAAIELHG
-345 FYTTYNGAIYEVR
+345 FYTTYNGATYEVR

-388 TSQNIE
+388 TSQNIG

-399 LDARVNIEEDDN
+399 LDARVNIEKDDN

-450 LGEVPDGS
+450 LGEVPDNS

-489 AYDEGANTGT
+489 AYDEGSNTGT
-499 HLAVGTAWTAG
+499 HLAVGTEWTAG

-525 LSETGKRVTVDNSR
+525 LNNETGKRVTVDNSR

-566 NGTEIKRR
+566 NGKEIKRHT
-574 AVVLEQVHLLS
+574 VELEQVHLLP

-620 LPWAEQNSDLNGLTV
+620 LPWVDKNSNLDDYTIP
-635 ERLYG
+635 RLYKERYNLLSG
-640 DHVNVLGVNYPTD
+640 YEE
-653 PYDPPGQIFNDG
+653 PGQVFNSG
-665 HPYTSFIIFRSG
+665 YPYTPFVVYLLA
-677 QGLMNLNGKPRSA
+677 QGRMTLQDTPKSA
-690 FEYCYNRNKRSDN
+690 FQYCYNRNKRNADGS
-703 GVIATSYISRR
+703 ISADYG
-714 TGGLVGD
+714 TWGIFTTNY
-721 RVYEEENNE
+721 YEQENE

-764 AGERENGSSGQSSVR
+764 AGERENGTDGQNPKR
-779 ARATKVLPD
+779 ARATKIKPN
-788 GSYANSGGGDGKG
+788 GTYEESGGGGSSG
-801 ADHYAYELGNGG
+801 WETYAYELGNGG

>member
-133 VANVDPVI
+133 IANVDPVI
-141 FGRDRDGDGRPDG
+141 FGRDRNGDGRPDG
-154 ITNLSDLKNLVY
+154 IANLSDLKNLVY
-166 APESVSL
+166 APENVSL
-173 GLPSGGMPML
+173 GLPSGGMPMV

-193 ETSSDDERRIDL
+193 ETSTDDERRIDL
-205 TALMARIDVDIQLD
+205 TALMARIDVNIQLD

-239 ISTKVPFS
+239 LSTKVPFS

-281 IAFTFYMYENV
+281 IAFTFYMYENM

-304 WANPSL
+304 WADPSL
-310 TGEEGLYP
+310 AGEKGLYP

-489 AYDEGANTGT
+489 AYDEGSNTGT

-545 IDENLSTTENRRAT
+545 IDENLSTTENRRTT

-566 NGTEIKRR
+566 NGKEIKRR
-574 AVVLEQVHLLS
+574 TVVLEQVHLLS

-608 LDEYS
+608 LGEYS

-620 LPWAEQNSDLNGLTV
+620 LPWADKNSNLDNYTIP
-635 ERLYG
+635 RLYKERYNLLSG
-640 DHVNVLGVNYPTD
+640 YEE
-653 PYDPPGQIFNDG
+653 PGQVFNDG
-665 HPYTSFIIFRSG
+665 HPYTPFVVYLLA
-677 QGLMNLNGKPRSA
+677 QGRMTLQDIPKSA
-690 FEYCYNRNKRSDN
+690 FQYCYNRNKRNVDGS
-703 GVIATSYISRR
+703 IS
-714 TGGLVGD
+714 TDYGTWGIFTTNY
-721 RVYEEENNE
+721 YERENK

-788 GSYANSGGGDGKG
+788 GSYANSGGGDGEG

>member
-30 FDSSV
+30 FDQST
-35 VSTGNITTLSFFGD
+35 VSTGNITTLSFSGN
-49 PMDMLKVTTRA
+49 PMDLLKVTTRA
-60 SDIKDENEKKINQ
+60 SDLKDAHDKKINK

-81 DGEYLKGGYLSGY
+81 DGVYLKGGYLTGY
-94 RDAPDEG
+94 RDAPDDG

-109 VTLLKIDNQ
+109 VSLLKIDNQ
-118 AFANKDLASKATVYA
+118 AFANKNLASKATVYA
-133 VANVDPVI
+133 IANVDPVI
-141 FGRDRDGDGRPDG
+141 FGRDRNGDGRPDG

-166 APESVSL
+166 APENVSL
-173 GLPSGGMPML
+173 GLPSGGMPMV

-193 ETSSDDERRIDL
+193 ETSTDDERRIDL
-205 TALMARIDVDIQLD
+205 TALMARIDVNIQLD

-239 ISTKVPFS
+239 LSTKVPFS

-261 GWTKSITTSMQRTI
+261 SWTKSITTSMQRTI

-281 IAFTFYMYENV
+281 IAFTFYMYENM

-304 WANPSL
+304 WTDPSL
-310 TGEEGLYP
+310 AGEKGLYP

-334 NKNAAAVELHG
+334 NKNAAAIELHG
-345 FYTTYNGAIYEVR
+345 FYTTYNGATYEVR

-388 TSQNIE
+388 TSQNIG

-399 LDARVNIEEDDN
+399 LDARVNIEKDDN

-450 LGEVPDGS
+450 LGEVPDNS

-489 AYDEGANTGT
+489 AYDEGSNTGT
-499 HLAVGTAWTAG
+499 HLAVGTEWTAG

-525 LSETGKRVTVDNSR
+525 LNNETGKRVTVDNSR

-566 NGTEIKRR
+566 NGKEIKRHT
-574 AVVLEQVHLLS
+574 VELEQVHLLP

-620 LPWAEQNSDLNGLTV
+620 LPWVDKNSNLDDYTIP
-635 ERLYG
+635 RLYKERYNLLSG
-640 DHVNVLGVNYPTD
+640 YEE
-653 PYDPPGQIFNDG
+653 PGQVFNSG
-665 HPYTSFIIFRSG
+665 YPYTPFVVYLLA
-677 QGLMNLNGKPRSA
+677 QGRMTLQDTPKSA
-690 FEYCYNRNKRSDN
+690 FQYCYNRNKRNADGS
-703 GVIATSYISRR
+703 ISADYG
-714 TGGLVGD
+714 TWGIFTTNY
-721 RVYEEENNE
+721 YEQENE

-764 AGERENGSSGQSSVR
+764 AGERENGTDGQNPKR
-779 ARATKVLPD
+779 ARATKIKPN
-788 GSYANSGGGDGKG
+788 GTYEESGGGGSSG
-801 ADHYAYELGNGG
+801 WETYAYELGNGG

>member
-154 ITNLSDLKNLVY
+154 ITKLSDLKNLVY

-173 GLPSGGMPML
+173 GLPSGGMPMV

-232 VEWTAKN
+232 VEWTVKN

-281 IAFTFYMYENV
+281 IAFTFYMYENM

-304 WANPSL
+304 WADPSL
-310 TGEEGLYP
+310 AGEKGLYP

-566 NGTEIKRR
+566 NGKEIKRR
-574 AVVLEQVHLLS
+574 TVVLEQVHLLS
-585 VNMRDGGTLYM
+585 VNMRNGGTLYM

-620 LPWAEQNSDLNGLTV
+620 LPWADKNSNLDNYTIP
-635 ERLYG
+635 RLYKERYNLLSG
-640 DHVNVLGVNYPTD
+640 YEE
-653 PYDPPGQIFNDG
+653 PGQVFNDG
-665 HPYTSFIIFRSG
+665 HPYTPFIVYLLA
-677 QGLMNLNGKPRSA
+677 QGRMTLQDIPKSA
-690 FEYCYNRNKRSDN
+690 FQYCYNRNKRNVDGS
-703 GVIATSYISRR
+703 IS
-714 TGGLVGD
+714 TDYGTWGIFTTNY
-721 RVYEEENNE
+721 YERENK

-788 GSYANSGGGDGKG
+788 GSYANSGGGDGEG